1 MEKKSVP
8 LYYGSVLMPW
18 AKAIVVKGAKGFVWL
33 AGIYFII
40 NAFYQL
46 RESTSY
52 RR

>member
-8 LYYGSVLMPW
+8 LYYGSVRMPW
-18 AKAIVVKGAKGFVWL
+18 AKATVVKGAKGFVWL

-40 NAFYQL
+40 NALSQL
-46 RESTSY
+46 RESASL